1 MEETIYDVL
10 VIGGGPAG
18 YTAALYAAR
27 SGLSV
32 VVLEKL
38 APGGQM
44 STTGTV
50 DNYPGF
56 HDGVD
61 GFELGDRMKK
71 GAERFG
77 AKSVFNQAVEVDLT
91 GAVKKVK
98 TRTGELLA
106 KTVVLATGAYPR
118 ELGLP
123 EEQPLRGRG
132 VAYCATCDGVMYK
145 DKTVVVSGG
154 GNTAVDDALYLSK
167 LCKKVYLVHR
177 RDELRAPRSR
187 QKVLEDNGVEILWNS
202 KITKIHHG
210 ERVNGVELTDTKT
223 GDTRLLPCEGVF
235 VAIGRVPDTALVQGQ
250 IELDEGGYVVA
261 DESTRTSVPGV
272 FAAGD
277 LRAKALRQIVTAVA
291 DGAAAAHFA
300 EEYLMEQGG

>member
-277 LRAKALRQIVTAVA
+277 LRAKVLRQIVTAVA